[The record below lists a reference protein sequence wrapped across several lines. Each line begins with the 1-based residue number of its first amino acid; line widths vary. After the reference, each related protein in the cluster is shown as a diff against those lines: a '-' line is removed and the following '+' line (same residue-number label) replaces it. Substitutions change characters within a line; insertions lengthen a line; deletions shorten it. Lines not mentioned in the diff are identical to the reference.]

1 MIYAIIA
8 VVSLALGGG
17 VSYFVTKQLIEKKL
31 GNAKNI
37 AEKADVF
44 SSAFS
49 FLWRYYEKAYN

>member
-37 AEKADVF
+37 AEKAIKD
-44 SSAFS
+44 AE
-49 FLWRYYEKAYN
+49 EKASSIKK